1 LTPSVAIWNV
11 LGESVRDTL
20 PLIPILLLVYL
31 ALEYFSHRGGKD
43 LVARLRITRR
53 TGPVAGT
60 LLGLI
65 PQCGMSVL
73 VTSFYLLKRV
83 TTGTLVATYLATSDE
98 AIPVLLAHRD
108 GLPLVAGLVLIKSA
122 AALGCGYAVDAL
134 VRSDPDERVRDAAR
148 LAPERAIHM
157 AAVDWKDIVVHAVR
171 HTARIFGIVFV
182 VTTLI
187 GFPLAFGSRAWL
199 PQLWTMHPDMQ
210 IVPVALFGLIPNCAI
225 SVAIVEMFLKGGV
238 SPGAAIAGLS
248 AGAGL
253 GPILLVKDGSP
264 QSAVRVLSFTLTAAV
279 TTGLLVNWLHLAW

>member
-1 LTPSVAIWNV
+1 MTPSAAIWNV

-20 PLIPILLLVYL
+20 PLLPILLPVYL

-53 TGPVAGT
+53 TGPFAGT
-60 LLGLI
+60 ILGII

-108 GLPLVAGLVLIKSA
+108 GLPLVAGLILIKAA
-122 AALGCGYAVDAL
+122 AALGWGYSVDAL
-134 VRSDPDERVRDAAR
+134 VRSDPDERVRDAER

-157 AAVDWKDIVVHAVR
+157 APVDWKDIVVHAVR
-171 HTARIFGIVFV
+171 HTIRIFWIVFV
-182 VTTLI
+182 VTTVV
-187 GFPLAFGSRAWL
+187 GFVLTFASSDWL
-199 PQLWTMHPDMQ
+199 PRFWTLHPDVQ
-210 IVPVALFGLIPNCAI
+210 IVPVALFGLIPNCAT
-225 SVAIVEMFLKGGV
+225 SVAIVETFLKGGV

-253 GPILLVKDGSP
+253 GPILLVKDGST

-279 TTGLLVNWLHLAW
+279 TTGLLVNWLSRVW